1 MRCPFSQGVSRA
13 LHQLCH
19 LLAHLRGVPHDMDAS
34 GLECGDLVSGTTL
47 ASCNNGTSVAHTTA
61 WRCRLSS
68 DEADRWQVAV
78 VVGAE
83 PLSGFLLSLATD
95 LTNHDDTLG
104 LGVINELGQHIDE
117 VCAVEGVTTDSNNS

>member
-13 LHQLCH
+13 LHKLCH

-34 GLECGDLVSGTTL
+34 GLERSDLVSGTTL

-61 WRCRLSS
+61 WRCRLAS
-68 DEADRWQVAV
+68 DEADSWQVTV
-78 VVGAE
+78 VIGAE
-83 PLSGFLLSLATD
+83 PLSGFLLSLATN
-95 LTNHDDTLG
+95 LTNHNDTLG

-117 VCAVEGVTTDSNNS
+117 VCAVEGVTADSNNS

>member
-1 MRCPFSQGVSRA
+1 
-13 LHQLCH
+13 
-19 LLAHLRGVPHDMDAS
+19 MDARCLES
-34 GLECGDLVSGTTL
+34 GNLRSSVTL
-47 ASCNNGTSVAHTTA
+47 ASGNDGTSVAHTTA
-61 WRCRLSS
+61 WRCRLAS
-68 DEADRWQVAV
+68 DEADSWQVTV
-78 VVGAE
+78 VIGAE